1 MKLIIDTSCFA
12 CTDENKKLAMIKTL
26 HQMQMIMKLC
36 ITHLDLLARCFIEIS
51 YVDWEWLYG
60 CKCLSFHR
68 VSFFQGYSL
77 CIEKLCTRII
87 LAMLITE
94 RIHFDQ
100 FDPKILSLWKNEMV
114 TERGKY
120 IHRYISK
127 LLYIYIYGTFN
138 SIALIVCEL
147 KFYIVFLIW

>member
-12 CTDENKKLAMIKTL
+12 CTDENKKVSNDQNLAPNANDYEVMYYTFRFVGKVF
-26 HQMQMIMKLC
+26 HWNFLC
-36 ITHLDLLARCFIEIS
+36 WLRVIIRVQSFII
-51 YVDWEWLYG
+51 
-60 CKCLSFHR
+60 KCLSFHR

-127 LLYIYIYGTFN
+127 LLYIYIWD
-138 SIALIVCEL
+138 L
-147 KFYIVFLIW
+147 